1 MSDPTARALT
11 LLSLLQTHRHWSGA
25 ELAERLGVS
34 ARTVRRDVDRLRE
47 LGYPVEAVPGVDG
60 GYQLAA
66 GAHLPPLVVDDDEAV
81 ALAIGLRAAAGASI
95 EGIEETTLR
104 VMAKLEQILPD
115 HVRRRVDALNA
126 NVESLR
132 WTPTAV
138 VPPASLGLLAQ
149 ACRDREEVRFDYTR
163 RDGETSARLVQPVQ
177 LVSVGHRW
185 YLVAWDV
192 RRIEWRTFRIDR
204 MAEPRLGG
212 VRFEPREPPGG
223 SAADF
228 VAAGLRQ
235 AITAHEATIDVTGPE
250 EHLAARRHWYGAEV
264 TATGDGR
271 RRLWLRSESLDWLAG
286 MIAIFAMLFDVT
298 IVEAP
303 DAAVAMLAG
312 GAGRLGAATGQRT
325 ATSAGSE
332 TWTNE
337 LPLM

>member
-25 ELAERLGVS
+25 ELADRLGVS

-47 LGYPVEAVPGVDG
+47 LGYPVEAMPGVDG

-95 EGIEETTLR
+95 EDIGDTTLR

-115 HVRRRVDALNA
+115 HVRRRIDAVNA

-132 WTPTAV
+132 WAPTTV

-149 ACRDREEVRFDYTR
+149 ACRDREEVRFEYTR
-163 RDGETSARLVQPVQ
+163 NDGEISSRLVQPLQ
-177 LVSVGHRW
+177 LVSVGQRW

-192 RRIEWRTFRIDR
+192 RREDWRTFRIDR
-204 MAEPRLGG
+204 MEEPRLGG
-212 VRFEPREPPGG
+212 VRFEPKELPSDSP
-223 SAADF
+223 AEY

-235 AITAHEATIDVTGPE
+235 AFAVHEATIDLTGPE
-250 EHLAARRHWYGAEV
+250 DGFAAMRHWYGAEV
-264 TATGDGR
+264 TEVAEGR

-286 MIAIFAMLFDVT
+286 MVAIFATLFDVT
-298 IVEAP
+298 IVGAP
-303 DAAVAMLAG
+303 AEAVAMLRH
-312 GAGRLGAATGQRT
+312 GARRLDVAVTDDRA
-325 ATSAGSE
+325 E
-332 TWTNE
+332 
-337 LPLM
+337 P